1 MRKRKCVYEREKEVH
16 GSGGCVSLLR
26 LVCVSFGFLVLVGG
40 LWPFFFCPLCFTV
53 SHFWVLRGF
62 EEIFAR
68 SFGVFFFGGEGSIHE
83 SYEFT
88 GFLLG
93 SIPLAVGCPF
103 IRLWERTTKRNVKQ

>member
-1 MRKRKCVYEREKEVH
+1 VYE
-16 GSGGCVSLLR
+16 LR
-26 LVCVSFGFLVLVGG
+26 LSGVSVGFGFLCL
-40 LWPFFFCPLCFTV
+40 LCFTV
-53 SHFWVLRGF
+53 SHFQVHGSF
-62 EEIFAR
+62 EEILSG
-68 SFGVFFFGGEGSIHE
+68 SFGVFFFPSLGRSIHE

>member
-1 MRKRKCVYEREKEVH
+1 MYLV
-16 GSGGCVSLLR
+16 SAPDACVS
-26 LVCVSFGFLVLVGG
+26 VGFLVLVGG
-40 LWPFFFCPLCFTV
+40 LWPFFAHCVYCIEFPG
-53 SHFWVLRGF
+53 SWGGF
-62 EEIFAR
+62 EAIFPG
-68 SFGVFFFGGEGSIHE
+68 SFGVFFLGGSIHE

>member
-1 MRKRKCVYEREKEVH
+1 M
-16 GSGGCVSLLR
+16 G
-26 LVCVSFGFLVLVGG
+26 FGFFFG
-40 LWPFFFCPLCFTV
+40 LLCFTV
-53 SHFWVLRGF
+53 SHFRV
-62 EEIFAR
+62 
-68 SFGVFFFGGEGSIHE
+68 FGGLEKYLLGASASMFFGESIHE

>member
-1 MRKRKCVYEREKEVH
+1 M
-16 GSGGCVSLLR
+16 
-26 LVCVSFGFLVLVGG
+26 
-40 LWPFFFCPLCFTV
+40 FTV
-53 SHFWVLRGF
+53 SNFRVGMGFFFGVVCFAVSGLRVLRGV
-62 EEIFAR
+62 EEIFAG
-68 SFGVFFFGGEGSIHE
+68 SFGVFFFRGSIHE

>member
-1 MRKRKCVYEREKEVH
+1 MCVCE
-16 GSGGCVSLLR
+16 
-26 LVCVSFGFLVLVGG
+26 SFGFLVLVDGLWFFFAHCVPLYRISGFLGG
-40 LWPFFFCPLCFTV
+40 LKKYFLGA
-53 SHFWVLRGF
+53 S
-62 EEIFAR
+62 A
-68 SFGVFFFGGEGSIHE
+68 SFFFGGSIHE

>member
-1 MRKRKCVYEREKEVH
+1 MAVVDMSRFCAWCVYE
-16 GSGGCVSLLR
+16 
-26 LVCVSFGFLVLVGG
+26 SFGFLVLVGG
-40 LWPFFFCPLCFTV
+40 LWPLSFFAHC
-53 SHFWVLRGF
+53 VLLYRISGF
-62 EEIFAR
+62 LGVEEIFPG
-68 SFGVFFFGGEGSIHE
+68 SLGVFFGRSIYE